1 MFATRFLNRK
11 QSFGTAK
18 TENLASA
25 ARTITTVMIS
35 DVMTSKLMM
44 AQYRNYRYNDRSAYM
59 VVQYGKVRVNAGMVN
74 HFTVSL
80 FGLIEKCIWKITLSI
95 QLKA

>member
-1 MFATRFLNRK
+1 M
-11 QSFGTAK
+11 
-18 TENLASA
+18 
-25 ARTITTVMIS
+25 IIS
-35 DVMTSKLMM
+35 DVK
-44 AQYRNYRYNDRSAYM
+44 YRNYSSTVTMIDQRT

-95 QLKA
+95 QLKAPKCPNKKEF